1 MKVKFSNL
9 LKELNSLSFG
19 GIIDRYGVGGNAI
32 KNELCSVACRCITI
46 KKASKERVD
55 EWFKNALDL
64 SIELDTS
71 SMEDMERDIYNMLRD
86 ANEIKDILCYRK
98 EDPALTIEQQE
109 AFRDCVRE
117 LYPRITEA
125 AQNIKER
132 IEMPPTEMPAPQE
145 ERVAKKQVKWADRF
159 ASTKSSSSS
168 LAL

>member
-1 MKVKFSNL
+1 M
-9 LKELNSLSFG
+9 
-19 GIIDRYGVGGNAI
+19 YYH
-32 KNELCSVACRCITI
+32 

-71 SMEDMERDIYNMLRD
+71 SMEDMERYIYNMLRD

-132 IEMPPTEMPAPQE
+132 IEMPLQKFLHHRKKEWQ
-145 ERVAKKQVKWADRF
+145 KQVKWADRF
-159 ASTKSSSSS
+159 LLPN
-168 LAL
+168 LAHLLLHCDGN

>member
-1 MKVKFSNL
+1 MKVKFINL
-9 LKELNSLSFG
+9 CKELQKLSFG
-19 GIIDRYGVGGNAI
+19 DTIDESIDSDITRSA
-32 KNELCSVACRCITI
+32 LCSVISRCITVEN
-46 KKASKERVD
+46 ASKETID
-55 EWFKNALDL
+55 EWFRNALDL
-64 SIELDTS
+64 SIDLDTS
-71 SMEDMERDIYNMLRD
+71 CMPDMEKSIYTMMRDHNKM
-86 ANEIKDILCYRK
+86 KHILCYQK
-98 EDPALTIEQQE
+98 KDPELTMEQQE

-168 LAL
+168 VGL